1 MNLLV
6 RRLAQLTILATIV
19 LLVLGGLTTS
29 FRAGMAD
36 PVWPTE
42 PWFLIVN
49 GHKYELEQHRGFLL
63 EHTHRAAGFTVGALA
78 SLLALAAWL
87 SGPNKAS
94 RMIGM
99 IAVIALLAYYGD
111 LHRRMMAAWEL
122 RKLGQGFVWPKGA
135 IYASLVS
142 AGMLLIASFAH
153 LLSKQPGKWVRFLA
167 SVILIAVMIQGLLGG
182 LRVFLDT
189 ELGISQTLGI
199 ELAAIHGVFAQVVFA
214 AIVCVPILC
223 RSSSNSSPSAVG
235 SENETTLR
243 AGSVSDRSDETSG
256 RLRYRLAGDDGSL
269 TRLSLLLPAVVFLQ
283 LIWAAWVRHS
293 PTPLAQRLHF
303 ITAFAVVGVAVW
315 LCAKIYARPETRKAF
330 GFGAFHL
337 VLILGVQIVLGV
349 EAWMGKFAAQ
359 GPLGM
364 VPPELREVT
373 TYSATIRTLHQLIGA
388 AILAS
393 SVALALRIGRSGKS
407 SLEQSDTPAESP

>member
-1 MNLLV
+1 MNPAI
-6 RRLAQLTILATIV
+6 RILAILTVLATVV
-19 LLVLGGLTTS
+19 LLTLGGLTTS

-63 EHTHRAAGFTVGALA
+63 EHTHRLSGFAVGALA
-78 SLLALAAWL
+78 SLLAISAWL
-87 SGPNKAS
+87 SGPKKAT
-94 RMIGM
+94 RIIG
-99 IAVIALLAYYGD
+99 IVAVVALLATYGD
-111 LHRRMMAAWEL
+111 LHRRMMQAWDL
-122 RKLGQGFVWPKGA
+122 RKAGQGFTWPKAA
-135 IYASLVS
+135 IQSTLAA
-142 AGMLLIASFAH
+142 AGLLLAAAVAH
-153 LLSKQPGKWVRFLA
+153 LGSKQPGKWVRFLA

-189 ELGISQTLGI
+189 ELGLSQTLGV

-214 AIVCVPILC
+214 AIVCVPMLC
-223 RSSSNSSPSAVG
+223 RVPSPGHQVPVLQQSA
-235 SENETTLR
+235 
-243 AGSVSDRSDETSG
+243 
-256 RLRYRLAGDDGSL
+256 
-269 TRLSLLLPAVVFLQ
+269 LSRISFGLVAVVFLQ
-283 LIWAAWVRHS
+283 LVWAAWVRHA

-303 ITAFAVVGVAVW
+303 ITAFAVLGLAVW
-315 LCAKIYARPETRKAF
+315 LCAKIYSRPEARRSF

-359 GPLGM
+359 GPNGTI
-364 VPPELREVT
+364 PPELREVT
-373 TYSATIRTLHQLIGA
+373 THSASIRTLHQLIGA

-393 SVALALRIGRSGKS
+393 SVALMVRIGRKPSV
-407 SLEQSDTPAESP
+407 LADDTAASESEVASEPAIA

>member
-1 MNLLV
+1 MNPLV
-6 RRLAQLTILATIV
+6 RRLAQLTILAAIV

-78 SLLALAAWL
+78 SLLALSAWM
-87 SGPNKAS
+87 SGPKKAS
-94 RMIGM
+94 RLLGVV
-99 IAVIALLAYYGD
+99 AVVALLACYGD

-122 RKLGQGFVWPKGA
+122 RRLGQGFAWPKGA
-135 IYASLVS
+135 IYSSLAS
-142 AGMLLIASFAH
+142 AGLLLFASFSH

-189 ELGISQTLGI
+189 ELGISQTLGV

-214 AIVCVPILC
+214 AMVCVPMLC
-223 RSSSNSSPSAVG
+223 RQPLQGPPLSTDAI
-235 SENETTLR
+235 L
-243 AGSVSDRSDETSG
+243 
-256 RLRYRLAGDDGSL
+256 
-269 TRLSLLLPAVVFLQ
+269 RLSILLPAVVFLQ
-283 LIWAAWVRHS
+283 LIWAAWVRHAPS
-293 PTPLAQRLHF
+293 PLAQRLHF
-303 ITAFAVVGVAVW
+303 ITAFAVVGLAVW
-315 LCAKIYARPETRKAF
+315 LCTKVYSRPDTRKAF
-330 GFGAFHL
+330 GFSAFHL
-337 VLILGVQIVLGV
+337 VLILGVQIILGV

-359 GPLGM
+359 GPSGM
-364 VPPELREVT
+364 IPPELRQVT
-373 TYSATIRTLHQLIGA
+373 THSASIRTLHQLIGA

-393 SVALALRIGRSGKS
+393 SVALAVRICRKRSV
-407 SLEQSDTPAESP
+407 TYESVASEENSEVATEHAIA